1 MAKMVAA
8 GAVHSLIL
16 TKSGLV
22 YSFGSNSEGQLGLP
36 AKRGSAVPLCIQ
48 DISHVPM
55 SHVAACSFSASVS
68 QETGSLY
75 LWGSGSF
82 GEFHSPHRVKRI
94 PERVIQV
101 SLGEQ
106 FGVALTADH
115 KMYSWGENPQGQLG
129 TGDFESLSTPR

>member
-8 GAVHSLIL
+8 GSSHSVIL
-16 TKSGLV
+16 TRSGLV

-36 AKRGSAVPLCIQ
+36 TKRGSSVPLCVQ

-55 SHVAACSFSASVS
+55 SHIAAGSFSSSIS

-75 LWGSGSF
+75 LWGTGSF

-94 PERVIQV
+94 PERVAQV
-101 SLGEQ
+101 SLGDK
-106 FGVALTADH
+106 FGVALTCDR
-115 KMYSWGENPQGQLG
+115 KMYCWGENH
-129 TGDFESLSTPR
+129 